1 MTRPPKDRPDPFF
14 IGDHLAL
21 DFLNT
26 LTGDGTEWLTNGADL
41 VDWLEK
47 AGAID
52 RAAAAKFRNASDRKR
67 LDATAARARALR
79 DWLRGF
85 LRKHAGERAGSK
97 LPTDLAPLNALLA
110 EEDSYAKIRPHAQA
124 DGHSHL
130 SRRARLALERPRAV
144 VATRRRRH
152 SGSHLQRGSDA
163 GARLRGACLHPD
175 VSRPHQIA
183 CAALV
188 QHGRLRQSRQG
199 RRAPRESARRG
210 AKASVKAGRF
220 NP

>member
-1 MTRPPKDRPDPFF
+1 MNAPPNDRPDPFF
-14 IGDHLAL
+14 VGDHLAL

-26 LTGDGTEWLTNGADL
+26 VTGDGTEWLTNGADL

-52 RAAAAKFRNASDRKR
+52 RAAAAKFRNGGDLKR

-97 LPTDLAPLNALLA
+97 PPTDLAPLNALLA
-110 EEDSYAKIRPHAQA
+110 EDDSSAKIRPHAQT

-130 SRRARLALERPRAV
+130 SLERVSRWSGPEQLLQPVAAAIADLICNEDLTLVRGCEGHACILMFLDRTKSHARRWCSMAVCGNRAKAAAHRERAR
-144 VATRRRRH
+144 
-152 SGSHLQRGSDA
+152 
-163 GARLRGACLHPD
+163 GA
-175 VSRPHQIA
+175 
-183 CAALV
+183 
-188 QHGRLRQSRQG
+188 
-199 RRAPRESARRG
+199 ARKP
-210 AKASVKAGRF
+210 A
-220 NP
+220 